1 MTENANA
8 LTGGSIGVWAIAII
22 ILLAMFGGGGFF
34 GGGFNRFPPE
44 PMFNNDSVTPKN
56 NLEFG
61 FYSMNNTNSKIDNL
75 ATQNAQ
81 EFFNLRQTID
91 GNELTRVRDELA
103 NTKMALALAEQGR
116 YMDAQFGRINARLD
130 NVPINPPFY
139 PAGSLNAACVYKCP
153 AETTTTTA

>member
-1 MTENANA
+1 MNEGSNAM
-8 LTGGSIGVWAIAII
+8 TGGSIGVWAIAVI

-34 GGGFNRFPPE
+34 GGFNRFP
-44 PMFNNDSVTPKN
+44 MGAGGDCVTPKN

-61 FYSMNNTNSKIDNL
+61 FYSMNNTNSKIHAL

-103 NTKMALALAEQGR
+103 NTKMALALSEQGR
-116 YMDAQFGRINARLD
+116 YMDNQFCRINARLD
-130 NVPINPPFY
+130 GIPKSPTFY
-139 PAGSLNAACVYKCP
+139 PVGNINASCVYKCP
-153 AETTTTTA
+153 TETTTTTA

>member
-1 MTENANA
+1 MNEGSNAM
-8 LTGGSIGVWAIAII
+8 TGGSIGVWAIAVI

-34 GGGFNRFPPE
+34 GGFNRFP
-44 PMFNNDSVTPKN
+44 MGAGGDCVTPKN

-61 FYSMNNTNSKIDNL
+61 FYSMNNTNSKIDAL

-103 NTKMALALAEQGR
+103 NTKMALALSEQGR
-116 YMDAQFGRINARLD
+116 YMDNQFCRINARLD
-130 NVPINPPFY
+130 GIPKSPTFY
-139 PAGSLNAACVYKCP
+139 PAGNINASCVYKCP
-153 AETTTTTA
+153 TETTETTE

>member
-1 MTENANA
+1 MNEGSNAM
-8 LTGGSIGVWAIAII
+8 TGGSIGVWAIAVI

-34 GGGFNRFPPE
+34 GGFNRFP
-44 PMFNNDSVTPKN
+44 MGAGGDCVTPKN

-61 FYSMNNTNSKIDNL
+61 FYSMNNTNSKIDAL

-103 NTKMALALAEQGR
+103 KTQMALALEKQGR
-116 YMDAQFGRINARLD
+116 YMDEQFCRINARLD
-130 NVPINPPFY
+130 GIPTSPTFY

-153 AETTTTTA
+153 TETTTTTA

>member
-1 MTENANA
+1 MNESSNAM
-8 LTGGSIGVWAIAII
+8 TGGSIGVWAIAII

-34 GGGFNRFPPE
+34 GGFNRY
-44 PMFNNDSVTPKN
+44 PMGAGNDCVTPKN

-61 FYSMNNTNSKIDNL
+61 FYSMNNTNAKIDAL

-81 EFFNLRQTID
+81 EFYNLRNTID

-103 NTKMALALAEQGR
+103 KTQMALALAEQGR

-130 NVPINPPFY
+130 GIPTIPTFY

-153 AETTTTTA
+153 NETTTTTA